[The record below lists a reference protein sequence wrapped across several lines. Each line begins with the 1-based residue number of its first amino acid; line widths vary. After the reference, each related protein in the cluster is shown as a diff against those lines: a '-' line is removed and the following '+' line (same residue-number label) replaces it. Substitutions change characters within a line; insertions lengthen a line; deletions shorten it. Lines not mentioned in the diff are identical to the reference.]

1 MPFLCCGAVKAKP
14 ADVAGDAL
22 LPQSPPSTTF
32 EKLRQ
37 SLRPNETQVEEP
49 DFKVGGRYRVL
60 RGGENVYSNPQLDG
74 EIAGGLR
81 VKDTVLLIA
90 KEVTAGTEVGLIVP
104 SPGEEPGWIMLRD
117 ASDQPTASLL
127 RRRIEIS
134 WEMKARYLVKNP
146 ATIRAEAS
154 LTSESLGDLA
164 PGSEVLVLQLGL
176 NTDTVTIKN
185 GQSKA
190 RLRALVK
197 TSTGTIGWISPETA
211 SGDRLLF
218 PTDLL
223 GPQAVEIHRK
233 SLASGVGSP
242 PRSSIRLDRGVVNGG
257 NIWEVGGKYRV
268 LERLEVRERPEVVSK
283 EIGKLSA
290 GCLVFIND
298 IQNIECTSLGTCPVA
313 FITVE
318 EDAEQ
323 GVKGWVRLAA
333 KDGHDV
339 IDTRD
344 QLEFEKEIQR
354 LRLTRPKVLNAQFSV
369 IPETEASNKSGSEDN
384 NEGETSPEQKRNPGA
399 CSNTTSSEGS
409 SHVSSNNH
417 HHNNHEKPQSKEK
430 APLPNI
436 ADAFLASKGPLQE
449 VESDEECKDE
459 RQINENSSL
468 EDRSYKSCCTC
479 NTRSA

>member
-1 MPFLCCGAVKAKP
+1 MRFDEVHAAIATAVP
-14 ADVAGDAL
+14 V
-22 LPQSPPSTTF
+22 
-32 EKLRQ
+32 
-37 SLRPNETQVEEP
+37 
-49 DFKVGGRYRVL
+49 
-60 RGGENVYSNPQLDG
+60 
-74 EIAGGLR
+74 
-81 VKDTVLLIA
+81 
-90 KEVTAGTEVGLIVP
+90 
-104 SPGEEPGWIMLRD
+104 
-117 ASDQPTASLL
+117 
-127 RRRIEIS
+127 
-134 WEMKARYLVKNP
+134 
-146 ATIRAEAS
+146 AEAS
-154 LTSESLGDLA
+154 GRRDSECEQPAVPAPPQPAAECAAAVLTGR
-164 PGSEVLVLQLGL
+164 LVSMFLM
-176 NTDTVTIKN
+176 
-185 GQSKA
+185 
-190 RLRALVK
+190 
-197 TSTGTIGWISPETA
+197 
-211 SGDRLLF
+211 
-218 PTDLL
+218 
-223 GPQAVEIHRK
+223 
-233 SLASGVGSP
+233 
-242 PRSSIRLDRGVVNGG
+242 
-257 NIWEVGGKYRV
+257 
-268 LERLEVRERPEVVSK
+268 
-283 EIGKLSA
+283 
-290 GCLVFIND
+290 
-298 IQNIECTSLGTCPVA
+298 
-313 FITVE
+313 